1 MSRSILIVEDDQ
13 TIGAALTRLL
23 TASGF
28 VARWSTTGS
37 DAIAQVERQLPD
49 LVLLDIGL
57 PDIDG
62 FTVCRWLRTQD
73 SLLPIVMLTARDSDI
88 DIVVGLDAGA
98 NDYVTKPFSS
108 PVLVARVRAHLRNS
122 SAVDPD
128 VSLVFGSMRIEPG
141 AHRVFLDDGEVDLRP
156 KEYELLLVLAR
167 QAGRVVTRERLFSE
181 VWDLHWES
189 STKTLD
195 MHVHAVRRKLGD
207 QPDAPTWITT
217 IRGVGY
223 RFELQPAVATCAD
236 D

>member
-1 MSRSILIVEDDQ
+1 MSHSVLIVEDDQ

-62 FTVCRWLRTQD
+62 FTVCRWLRTHD
-73 SLLPIVMLTARDSDI
+73 SALPIVMLTARDSDI

-108 PVLVARVRAHLRNS
+108 TVLVARVRAHLRNA
-122 SAVDPD
+122 SALDPD
-128 VSLVFGSMRIEPG
+128 ASLVFGNMTIDPG
-141 AHRVFLDDGEVDLRP
+141 AHRVFLDNGEVDLRP